1 MIEFAGHDSLLI
13 AAKGGLLVLD
23 KKHLRL
29 HHFEHPSL
37 AAKHLSQVWDM
48 TFDKDGD
55 LWLTTS
61 FDLIRVNLK
70 AGIAHSYPFSQIAQ
84 STAQHHINHILC
96 DKKGRI
102 WLGSTGSGIYLFDKK
117 TDSFVGYGAKQGL
130 ENGFITGLVESPL
143 DGSIY
148 VATNGGFSKFNLAT
162 TTFENY
168 NRQSDFPLNNVNDG
182 GLYIASDHDIYVC
195 GLAGIVSIAQEK
207 LNK

>member
-23 KKHLRL
+23 KNTFDFIIRT
-29 HHFEHPSL
+29 PSL

-102 WLGSTGSGIYLFDKK
+102 WLGSTGSGIL
-117 TDSFVGYGAKQGL
+117 
-130 ENGFITGLVESPL
+130 
-143 DGSIY
+143 SI
-148 VATNGGFSKFNLAT
+148 
-162 TTFENY
+162 
-168 NRQSDFPLNNVNDG
+168 
-182 GLYIASDHDIYVC
+182 
-195 GLAGIVSIAQEK
+195 
-207 LNK
+207 

>member
-70 AGIAHSYPFSQIAQ
+70 AGTAHSYPFSKI
-84 STAQHHINHILC
+84 
-96 DKKGRI
+96 
-102 WLGSTGSGIYLFDKK
+102 
-117 TDSFVGYGAKQGL
+117 
-130 ENGFITGLVESPL
+130 
-143 DGSIY
+143 
-148 VATNGGFSKFNLAT
+148 
-162 TTFENY
+162 
-168 NRQSDFPLNNVNDG
+168 
-182 GLYIASDHDIYVC
+182 
-195 GLAGIVSIAQEK
+195 AGIDRLGNLSI
-207 LNK
+207 